1 MKIVHLIAF
10 LSAAPLALWADD
22 SAYSVVERGPHHA
35 LLSRLQD
42 TVWPEGVG
50 PQEGV
55 RTQEPHYLVALETG
69 MNYLEGGQWTESRE
83 AFDVTP
89 DGIAAAIH
97 GQVKVWLNGNLNTLG
112 AVSIE
117 VPGGQ
122 RLRLN
127 VVGLALTDR
136 ASGRSVRI
144 ADLQDCDGFLVADN
158 RVVFRDAFHGVN
170 GGLLVD
176 VEYVYTKLGFEQ
188 TVRLRSQLPHAP
200 EDYGMARANCLLE
213 IFSEVVEGDPAVVA
227 ERLVASETDPA
238 KRAAMAAPDLVE
250 QTLELGQLRFIH
262 GRGFTTGLAQDED
275 GLLMGKT
282 YESWGLRRFI
292 VEHVRYGDIEPV
304 LQQLPAAP
312 APAPADGAKISIPD
326 ARTRRLA
333 RQYPA
338 PLPAQG
344 QKASRITRLAAAG
357 VPEKALV
364 LDYTTINSSQSNI
377 VFQAD
382 TCYYITNTVYLTG
395 VSNVLEGGS
404 VLKFGRNACLRIDGA
419 IRTAT
424 GLYRPCVLTGSADA
438 TVGEPISGTLSG
450 TYASPAIMFD
460 CGGTNAAASLQNLR
474 ILYATTGV
482 QFEGGSGHEL
492 RHIQFGNCGTAV
504 KSDGANFAV
513 RNVLGWNLT
522 NAMIGTTNGGSGT
535 APTGVWEHAT
545 FNQVT
550 NLVTTNANGTATVS
564 AFFTNSLLVGV
575 VGTNGLAGANNAV
588 AASSNGVFTVAG
600 GGQGYLADGSIYR
613 GAGTTNINASLLA
626 DLAWRTTC
634 APTNLGNLSGT
645 MVLTPLAV
653 RGEIPPDLG
662 FHYAPLDFWA
672 SGIILDTNALVIA
685 TNGVAIGVDVSTN
698 GWGLQFKN
706 GARLISDGPAL
717 SLNRLVRAHTAQEKS
732 GGNPGTRALLY
743 DGLSTTA
750 NCELRLRFTEV
761 AQLQND
767 GPQIYVGSKFSAI
780 EWLHSQIYNLNW
792 VDNLSN
798 SAAQTFG
805 LTNTVLER
813 GTFSFCNPALG
824 GAIHARNDL
833 FRNLQWMDFN
843 QGSSN
848 ILMTNSSFVDNLFDH
863 VSQFADGCN
872 PVGVSNNAYSQ
883 LTFAATGCND
893 RNRWT
898 NCPGKILLTNLV
910 YDIGPLGN
918 YYQPTNSPL
927 INAGSRTADLG
938 MLFHFCTTTNQ
949 VKETNSVVDIGP
961 HAIALDATG
970 KPLDSDGNGIFDYQA
985 DRNGNGLLDSG
996 ETDWKNA
1003 KDIGFSVRISRPR
1016 NGDFSPN
1023 PVIILED

>member
-1 MKIVHLIAF
+1 MKIRQFLI
-10 LSAAPLALWADD
+10 PLAAASFSLLAASLWAAEPKYTII
-22 SAYSVVERGPHHA
+22 SRGPHHN
-35 LLSRLQD
+35 LLYRVED
-42 TVWPEGVG
+42 TVWPD
-50 PQEGV
+50 GV

-83 AFDVTP
+83 AFEVTP

-482 QFEGGSGHEL
+482 QFEAAVPNYKF
-492 RHIQFGNCGTAV
+492 FGV
-504 KSDGANFAV
+504 SSD
-513 RNVLGWNLT
+513 
-522 NAMIGTTNGGSGT
+522 
-535 APTGVWEHAT
+535 
-545 FNQVT
+545 
-550 NLVTTNANGTATVS
+550 
-564 AFFTNSLLVGV
+564 
-575 VGTNGLAGANNAV
+575 
-588 AASSNGVFTVAG
+588 
-600 GGQGYLADGSIYR
+600 
-613 GAGTTNINASLLA
+613 
-626 DLAWRTTC
+626 
-634 APTNLGNLSGT
+634 
-645 MVLTPLAV
+645 
-653 RGEIPPDLG
+653 
-662 FHYAPLDFWA
+662 
-672 SGIILDTNALVIA
+672 
-685 TNGVAIGVDVSTN
+685 
-698 GWGLQFKN
+698 
-706 GARLISDGPAL
+706 
-717 SLNRLVRAHTAQEKS
+717 
-732 GGNPGTRALLY
+732 
-743 DGLSTTA
+743 
-750 NCELRLRFTEV
+750 RLR
-761 AQLQND
+761 
-767 GPQIYVGSKFSAI
+767 P
-780 EWLHSQIYNLNW
+780 
-792 VDNLSN
+792 
-798 SAAQTFG
+798 
-805 LTNTVLER
+805 
-813 GTFSFCNPALG
+813 
-824 GAIHARNDL
+824 
-833 FRNLQWMDFN
+833 
-843 QGSSN
+843 
-848 ILMTNSSFVDNLFDH
+848 
-863 VSQFADGCN
+863 
-872 PVGVSNNAYSQ
+872 
-883 LTFAATGCND
+883 
-893 RNRWT
+893 
-898 NCPGKILLTNLV
+898 
-910 YDIGPLGN
+910 
-918 YYQPTNSPL
+918 
-927 INAGSRTADLG
+927 SR
-938 MLFHFCTTTNQ
+938 
-949 VKETNSVVDIGP
+949 V
-961 HAIALDATG
+961 
-970 KPLDSDGNGIFDYQA
+970 
-985 DRNGNGLLDSG
+985 
-996 ETDWKNA
+996 
-1003 KDIGFSVRISRPR
+1003 
-1016 NGDFSPN
+1016 
-1023 PVIILED
+1023 